1 MPQINKVVRER
12 NIKQVS
18 RLEDLQPATEKI
30 TPKVI
35 PKVQNKV
42 DTKVEPKET
51 LVNDIPS
58 APFKAAQKASIAAI
72 RHAKTLAESSD
83 KNEDQ
88 EAIDKIEST
97 GRDAVFDA
105 HDITSDV
112 KDSVRQQIRK
122 KRPDIKNTKDIK
134 TGTRTIRKA
143 DKAVKTSAESTQLAV
158 KSTIEASKQAA
169 IASQKIATAKK
180 AEHLSK
186 KAAESVKKIVKGI
199 IKAIK
204 ELCTGLEIASV
215 PIMLVIVIASAIAA
229 LVASAFGIFFTGDV
243 SGESTKTLQ
252 EVVLEINQGYN
263 NYIEEIKTTI
273 THDDLVIE
281 GYGASWSDVIAVY
294 AVFMTTKTDGATD
307 VVHMTEEHEKVLYD
321 IFWTMNSVTYTTE
334 EVTVTEKVPDLD
346 DDGNQKKDSDGNLLY
361 IEQEKTTITL
371 RITLDHVTAQQEAD
385 VLYFNAEQMAEL
397 NELLDPKNAPL
408 WAELLRGM
416 GLSSSELA
424 NLALSQLGNEGGE
437 KFWKWAGL
445 DERCPTRLVDGVEFW
460 NGLGDA
466 HTHARVGSVSDH
478 WFDIL
483 GLEVEFAVEYCV
495 VTTLERLPVF
505 HGLVPLLAFR
515 CVLATFDIGEGFL
528 VGCDESAPGSHLD
541 GEVAER
547 ESSLHAEVAH
557 SRASI
562 FHEIASG
569 TAGGEF
575 RHEVECHVLRR
586 HAPFELSLDVDSHG
600 LRFLLE
606 DALRCHDHL
615 HLRRADTKCHGSH
628 GSMSGGV

>member
-42 DTKVEPKET
+42 DTKIEPKET
-51 LVNDIPS
+51 LVNDIPT

-72 RHAKTLAESSD
+72 RHAKTLTESSD
-83 KNEDQ
+83 KTEDQ

-105 HDITSDV
+105 HSITSDI

-204 ELCTGLEIASV
+204 ELCSGLEIASI

-273 THDDLVIE
+273 THDDLFIE
-281 GYGASWSDVIAVY
+281 GYGASWPDVIAVY

-346 DDGNQKKDSDGNLLY
+346 ADGNQKKDADGNLLY

-371 RITLDHVTAQQEAD
+371 HITLDHVTAQQEAD
-385 VLYFNAEQMAEL
+385 VLYFNTEQMAEL

-445 DERCPTRLVDGVEFW
+445 NERCPWCALFVSWCGDQLGLLSSGKMPYFSFVGDGMTWFQNKGQWISGSDVTSSNYDKVVYPGMIIFFDWLEGGVRDGGGDHVGIVTKAENGYIYTVEG
-460 NGLGDA
+460 NRGDA
-466 HTHARVGSVSDH
+466 VAEGCYPVGSD
-478 WFDIL
+478 DIL
-483 GLEVEFAVEYCV
+483 GF
-495 VTTLERLPVF
+495 
-505 HGLVPLLAFR
+505 
-515 CVLATFDIGEGFL
+515 GF
-528 VGCDESAPGSHLD
+528 VG
-541 GEVAER
+541 
-547 ESSLHAEVAH
+547 
-557 SRASI
+557 
-562 FHEIASG
+562 
-569 TAGGEF
+569 
-575 RHEVECHVLRR
+575 
-586 HAPFELSLDVDSHG
+586 
-600 LRFLLE
+600 
-606 DALRCHDHL
+606 
-615 HLRRADTKCHGSH
+615 
-628 GSMSGGV
+628 